1 MSSKSEV
8 VDGAATAVDTDTDI
22 TATSPKPK
30 DEKRESS
37 RDKDKEK
44 EKSKRSRPDMERSKS
59 HRERDSKKDRD
70 RERDRRSP
78 KSTTS
83 SFIFSSSSKLRPT
96 DSETSR
102 SSVRRAHSHHQ
113 HRSKTEEK
121 SAVSEMKSDISRFL
135 GLSLGG
141 GSDRGSIPFSK
152 SHNKESSG
160 SREEGSSSQARKS
173 SGSGVPGAIKA
184 NGDPLT
190 PDATDLGSSSTR
202 KKRSSHHRSKSADS
216 VPGGRRSS
224 TKSHGD
230 GRPPSPPETDVT
242 SPKPS
247 SSLRPS
253 RSHRIASSEADTIT
267 DDRPKSRV
275 SELSRAESKLSR
287 RRSSGSSRL
296 SSHSTAVPRGSS
308 SRDTLRVKESDRLSR
323 SGSKSSKLS
332 TSHSVSRRRSV
343 SGSKKKSEYEDRH
356 HRHSGSRRTS
366 SPESAQ
372 DSSPKTPTQP
382 QISGF
387 VGSQIVEGEKSPAPR
402 TKPQSSQWSPVALS
416 DTSSPSVALSP
427 TIRGAGLTTGS
438 PPVIVSAPFP
448 DPHTDTTQLSRS
460 LSLQSHPLSP
470 TPPGFNASAPPPPP
484 MLSIQEIPR
493 VDYLM
498 QHGGLPHAVSKQFLS
513 VLSQNRVKRTAKN
526 VPALTGAESFFTP
539 FFNLLDQYNAVIAK
553 HGSIAV
559 ATGHR
564 SVARRLL
571 DRLEHVFS
579 RELPSEGCSCV
590 VCERSEAPHCGLNW
604 GEVLE
609 QVSGRGDLPSWPP
622 FDMGSLGIKAVG
634 SHIDPTAPP
643 RPSSPINL
651 DPDLNEEFREHY
663 LRQTQKV
670 RQSVDRWMTKCADA
684 PAPPPTDVDDE
695 TLTFAILTNLSSEDK
710 PYFNA
715 LLTGSKELQPA
726 LRAPTPL
733 RKNRTEFV
741 VNIGTALQ
749 RLYNLTTPPR
759 DAETALYL
767 LKHHE
772 THDLLTTIAAINS
785 SEWEILTSGRFDGFL
800 WSGADNGDL
809 SPGEFPI
816 SPDRADGANSRMS
829 IGGSRS
835 VTPSQRPYSRS
846 ATATPASFV
855 SNSTAGGTNKHAVS
869 VDEEAEIAA
878 LNELELEIFNG
889 MEALENA
896 FETLH
901 LHAQTVRNSL
911 RQRSAG
917 LTQSLKSRKRPEV
930 LLGSGNSLA
939 SNYERP
945 AWAQGTE
952 GEDSDDDWADDCDMI
967 APDDSAS
974 NVASN
979 RRHQHKRRQERR
991 TPAPIEEEDEDY

>member
-8 VDGAATAVDTDTDI
+8 ADDTVTAVDANTDI
-22 TATSPKPK
+22 TATSPKLK
-30 DEKRESS
+30 TEKRESL
-37 RDKDKEK
+37 RDKDK
-44 EKSKRSRPDMERSKS
+44 EKSKRSRPEMERSKS

-83 SFIFSSSSKLRPT
+83 SFIYPTSKLRPT
-96 DSETSR
+96 DSEASR
-102 SSVRRAHSHHQ
+102 SSVRRANSHHQ

-121 SAVSEMKSDISRFL
+121 STVSEMKSDLSRL
-135 GLSLGG
+135 LSFVAG
-141 GSDRGSIPFSK
+141 GSDRGSMADSSFSK
-152 SHNKESSG
+152 SHGKEGTG
-160 SREEGSSSQARKS
+160 SRENMSTSQVRKS
-173 SGSGVPGAIKA
+173 SSGASAAIKA

-190 PDATDLGSSSTR
+190 PDATDLGSSATR
-202 KKRSSHHRSKSADS
+202 KKRSSHHRSKSVDS
-216 VPGGRRSS
+216 VTGHRSS

-230 GRPPSPPETDVT
+230 ARPPSPPETDVT
-242 SPKPS
+242 PPKPSS

-287 RRSSGSSRL
+287 RKSSSSSRL

-323 SGSKSSKLS
+323 TGSKSSKLS
-332 TSHSVSRRRSV
+332 TSHSVSRRSV
-343 SGSKKKSEYEDRH
+343 SGSKKKSEHDDRH
-356 HRHSGSRRTS
+356 HSRRHTS
-366 SPESAQ
+366 SPESAKE
-372 DSSPKTPTQP
+372 SSPKTPTQP
-382 QISGF
+382 AILSF
-387 VGSQIVEGEKSPAPR
+387 AESPTVEGEKSSAST
-402 TKPQSSQWSPVALS
+402 TKSRSSARSSPALS
-416 DTSSPSVALSP
+416 DVSAPNASSP
-427 TIRGAGLTTGS
+427 TIRSAGLTAASS
-438 PPVIVSAPFP
+438 PVHPTQSSLPST
-448 DPHTDTTQLSRS
+448 PHS
-460 LSLQSHPLSP
+460 
-470 TPPGFNASAPPPPP
+470 FSAPPPPP
-484 MLSIQEIPR
+484 PPMLRIQEIPR

-498 QHGGLPHAVSKQFLS
+498 QHGGLPHTISKQFLS
-513 VLSQNRVKRTAKN
+513 VLSQNRVARTAKN
-526 VPALTGAESFFTP
+526 VPVLTGAETFFTP
-539 FFNLLDQYNAVIAK
+539 FFNLLDQYNAVLTK
-553 HGSIAV
+553 NGSVAV

-579 RELPSEGCSCV
+579 RDLPTEGCSCV
-590 VCERSEAPHCGLNW
+590 VCERSDVSHHGLNW

-609 QVSGRGDLPSWPP
+609 QVSGRASLPSWPP

-634 SHIDPTAPP
+634 SHIDPDAPP

-695 TLTFAILTNLSSEDK
+695 TLTFAILTNLSAEDK

-715 LLTGSKELQPA
+715 LLIGSKELQPA
-726 LRAPTPL
+726 LRAPTPF
-733 RKNRTEFV
+733 RKNRTEFI
-741 VNIGTALQ
+741 VNTGTALQ
-749 RLYNLTTPPR
+749 RLYNLATPPR

-767 LKHHE
+767 LKHPD
-772 THDLLTTIAAINS
+772 THDLLTTIAAINL

-800 WSGADNGDL
+800 WSGADAGDM
-809 SPGEFPI
+809 SPGGLPT
-816 SPDRADGANSRMS
+816 SPDRADGVNSRMS
-829 IGGSRS
+829 FGGSHS
-835 VTPSQRPYSRS
+835 ATPLQRPYSRS
-846 ATATPASFV
+846 ATATPSSFV
-855 SNSTAGGTNKHAVS
+855 SSGTTGAGGNKQAIS

-901 LHAQTVRNSL
+901 LHAQSVRNAL

-917 LTQSLKSRKRPEV
+917 LTQSRKRPEV

-945 AWAQGTE
+945 MWAQGAD

-991 TPAPIEEEDEDY
+991 TPAPIEEEEEDY

>member
-387 VGSQIVEGEKSPAPR
+387 VGSQIVE
-402 TKPQSSQWSPVALS
+402 
-416 DTSSPSVALSP
+416 
-427 TIRGAGLTTGS
+427 
-438 PPVIVSAPFP
+438 
-448 DPHTDTTQLSRS
+448 
-460 LSLQSHPLSP
+460 
-470 TPPGFNASAPPPPP
+470 
-484 MLSIQEIPR
+484 EIPR

-816 SPDRADGANSRMS
+816 SPDRADGVNSRMS